1 MLPELYTPKEIALKL
16 KLFNGGRPN
25 ESFVKRLVNYGE
37 LDCIKISKNNIRIT
51 EKSLEDF
58 VRRKTCQKGTKG
70 RMLPK
75 EQTEVGGELENLL
88 TDKDIGSLAAAQA
101 SKRLRMNLSKSLSK
115 EGKEE

>member
-25 ESFVKRLVNYGE
+25 ESFVKRLVNHGE

-58 VRRKTCQKGTKG
+58 VRERRVKKKQRAACCQKN
-70 RMLPK
+70 RPRL
-75 EQTEVGGELENLL
+75 VG
-88 TDKDIGSLAAAQA
+88 S
-101 SKRLRMNLSKSLSK
+101 
-115 EGKEE
+115 